1 MENAVLGLCV
11 GHFNTITKIR
21 GHHKAIELKQY
32 KRNYLSFTMG
42 KPIYTHF

>member
-21 GHHKAIELKQY
+21 GHHEAI
-32 KRNYLSFTMG
+32 RNYLSFTMG
-42 KPIYTHF
+42 KPIYTQF